1 MTNKNA
7 ESTAATRS
15 DNDYKVWFTRLKERF
30 LHIQN
35 TINAKPSAGCGRFR
49 GTLAPLTIL
58 AAAVLA
64 ASCTDKDKAEARQ
77 TLNAAQTE
85 YAKGNYPRTLAL
97 IDSLRH
103 NHPKAIEERREAL
116 KLFQDASEKMAQAD
130 IEKTDRAIQSLAA
143 EIQKLQAA
151 ADNGRAD
158 GSATAAQLNALTA
171 KRLKLDSLRA
181 RFEAQCATVKVIR
194 QRRNAKN

>member
-1 MTNKNA
+1 MIT
-7 ESTAATRS
+7 
-15 DNDYKVWFTRLKERF
+15 
-30 LHIQN
+30 
-35 TINAKPSAGCGRFR
+35 KPHPTMKAMK
-49 GTLAPLTIL
+49 TLAIL
-58 AAAVLA
+58 AAATTLA

-77 TLNAAQTE
+77 TLNEAQAE

-103 NHPKAIEERREAL
+103 NHPKAIEERKEAL

-130 IEKTDRAIQSLAA
+130 IEKTDRTIQSLEA
-143 EIQKLQAA
+143 EISRLQTA
-151 ADNGRAD
+151 ADNSRKSGT
-158 GSATAAQLNALTA
+158 ATAEQLNALTT

-181 RFEAQCATVKVIR
+181 RFEVQCATVKVIR